1 MAETPSTVVCTATH
15 AVDLDDGRSLAPG
28 ETATDVDTSNAHNRG
43 LVIDGSLY
51 VTDGTTP
58 RVRMADN
65 LVKAAATPPPTDEDE
80 EGDK

>member
-28 ETATDVDTSNAHNRG
+28 ETAYDVDTSNAHNRG
-43 LVIDGSLY
+43 LVIDGSLN

-58 RVRMADN
+58 RVRMADK
-65 LVKAAATPPPTDEDE
+65 LVETAATSTEDDKE
-80 EGDK
+80 EVTQ